1 MNEKGISLVQLRQR
15 KTRQTAA
22 LFLAPVIIL
31 LVVFIAYPI
40 IDTFIT
46 SGYQWNGISADKK
59 MVGLANWAKLIKDT
73 KFWIAFKNNVIIM
86 ILSIIIQI
94 PLGLAMA
101 TFLDFGGKKL
111 TIFKVIWFIPMLM
124 SSVAIGFLFTYA
136 LATNGGIVST
146 ISGWFGG
153 GNIDLLGNPKL
164 ALLTVILIIAWQ
176 FTPFYMVYFMAGYT
190 NIPYDVFEAARIDG
204 ATRGQYFW
212 KIALPLLIPSI
223 KSAAILSMVG
233 SLKYF
238 DLIYVMTGGGPGTAT
253 ELMATY
259 MYKESFKNF
268 NMGYGSAIAG
278 GMFILITMVSMIT
291 MKLINGKQEDYGMDS
306 YKKSRR
312 KSIIA
317 WIIAFVLAI
326 GAAIVSFTPFIFM
339 VLNSFKEKFEMLTKG
354 VFQLPDQLNWSNYT
368 EVLTGGFANYFK
380 NSVIV
385 LAISLILLLFIS
397 ACASY
402 PLARFKFKM
411 AQPIYAIIVACMSIP
426 VHITLIPVFKM
437 SKSTGLYDT
446 IWSLVGPYVAF
457 AVPISVF
464 ILTSFMKEIPR
475 EIEESA
481 EIDGCGKIQMFFSMI
496 LPLSKPGMAT
506 LAIYN
511 GVNMWNEFSFVNT
524 LTQSAQNRTL
534 PLAIWEF
541 QGQYSMNTPMIMAVL
556 TLTLLPMVIMF
567 IIFQDKLV
575 KGMTAGAVKG

>member
-1 MNEKGISLVQLRQR
+1 
-15 KTRQTAA
+15 
-22 LFLAPVIIL
+22 
-31 LVVFIAYPI
+31 
-40 IDTFIT
+40 
-46 SGYQWNGISADKK
+46 
-59 MVGLANWAKLIKDT
+59 
-73 KFWIAFKNNVIIM
+73 
-86 ILSIIIQI
+86 
-94 PLGLAMA
+94 
-101 TFLDFGGKKL
+101 
-111 TIFKVIWFIPMLM
+111 
-124 SSVAIGFLFTYA
+124 
-136 LATNGGIVST
+136 
-146 ISGWFGG
+146 
-153 GNIDLLGNPKL
+153 
-164 ALLTVILIIAWQ
+164 
-176 FTPFYMVYFMAGYT
+176 
-190 NIPYDVFEAARIDG
+190 
-204 ATRGQYFW
+204 
-212 KIALPLLIPSI
+212 
-223 KSAAILSMVG
+223 
-233 SLKYF
+233 
-238 DLIYVMTGGGPGTAT
+238 
-253 ELMATY
+253 
-259 MYKESFKNF
+259 
-268 NMGYGSAIAG
+268 
-278 GMFILITMVSMIT
+278 
-291 MKLINGKQEDYGMDS
+291 MDS

-481 EIDGCGKIQMFFSMI
+481 EIDGCGKIQMFF

>member
-1 MNEKGISLVQLRQR
+1 
-15 KTRQTAA
+15 
-22 LFLAPVIIL
+22 
-31 LVVFIAYPI
+31 
-40 IDTFIT
+40 
-46 SGYQWNGISADKK
+46 
-59 MVGLANWAKLIKDT
+59 
-73 KFWIAFKNNVIIM
+73 
-86 ILSIIIQI
+86 
-94 PLGLAMA
+94 
-101 TFLDFGGKKL
+101 
-111 TIFKVIWFIPMLM
+111 
-124 SSVAIGFLFTYA
+124 
-136 LATNGGIVST
+136 
-146 ISGWFGG
+146 
-153 GNIDLLGNPKL
+153 
-164 ALLTVILIIAWQ
+164 
-176 FTPFYMVYFMAGYT
+176 
-190 NIPYDVFEAARIDG
+190 
-204 ATRGQYFW
+204 
-212 KIALPLLIPSI
+212 
-223 KSAAILSMVG
+223 
-233 SLKYF
+233 
-238 DLIYVMTGGGPGTAT
+238 
-253 ELMATY
+253 
-259 MYKESFKNF
+259 
-268 NMGYGSAIAG
+268 
-278 GMFILITMVSMIT
+278 
-291 MKLINGKQEDYGMDS
+291 MDS
-306 YKKSRR
+306 YKKSKR

-317 WIIAFVLAI
+317 WTVAFILAI
-326 GAAIVSFTPFIFM
+326 GAAIVSFMPFVFM

-354 VFQLPDQLNWSNYT
+354 VFQLPDKLNWSNYT
-368 EVLTGGFANYFK
+368 EVLTGGFGNYFK

-446 IWSLVGPYVAF
+446 IWSLIGPYIAF

-511 GVNMWNEFSFVNT
+511 GVNMWNEFSFANT

-567 IIFQDKLV
+567 IVFQDKLV